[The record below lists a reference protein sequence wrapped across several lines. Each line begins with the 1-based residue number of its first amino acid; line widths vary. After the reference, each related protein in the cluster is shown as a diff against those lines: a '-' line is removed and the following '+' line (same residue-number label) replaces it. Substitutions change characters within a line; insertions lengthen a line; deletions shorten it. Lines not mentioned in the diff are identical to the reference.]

1 MPLGMRHGENAGI
14 GRKTKGNKAA
24 LALGMI
30 WIATGQRQIVYEN
43 RRGFLQRNA
52 VLARILKLPWLH
64 PIRNSI
70 AFLL

>member
-43 RRGFLQRNA
+43 RRGFLERNA
-52 VLARILKLPWLH
+52 VLARILNCLGFIPFE
-64 PIRNSI
+64 IQ
-70 AFLL
+70 